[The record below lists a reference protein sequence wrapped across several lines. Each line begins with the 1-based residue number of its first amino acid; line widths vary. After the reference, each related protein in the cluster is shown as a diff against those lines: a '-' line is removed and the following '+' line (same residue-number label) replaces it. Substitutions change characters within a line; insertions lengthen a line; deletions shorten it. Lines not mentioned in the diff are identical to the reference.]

1 MAVSKTRAKL
11 VDVAR
16 QLFAKRGVDDTT
28 MNDIAVASK
37 KGRRTLYT
45 YFKSKEDIYMAVVES
60 ELEMLSD
67 AMEQVAKKDITPDE
81 KILKLIETHL
91 DSIKMVVYRNGTLR
105 AGFFRNIWRVEAV
118 RKNFDTK
125 EIKLFKQVLAEGK
138 DKGIFDIDNVDIIA
152 DIVHY
157 CIKGIEVPYIRGQIA
172 EELDDEAG
180 WAYVAKIVF
189 GALGRKDTGKTA
201 IVTGAARGIGKAIAL
216 KFASEGANIA
226 FTDLVID
233 ENGQNTEKEIAA
245 LGVKVKGYA
254 SNAANFEDTEKVV
267 NQIKED
273 FGSIDILVNNAGIT
287 KDGLMM
293 RMSEAQWDAVIAVNL
308 KSAFNFIHA
317 CTPIMMRQKSGSIIN
332 MASVVGVHGNAGQ
345 CNYSASKA
353 GMIGLAKS
361 IAQELGSRGIR
372 ANAIAPG
379 FIITDMTA
387 KLSDEVKT
395 EWAKKIPLRRGGT
408 PEDVADVATF
418 LASDMSS
425 YVSGQ
430 VIQVDGGMNM

>member
-16 QLFAKRGVDDTT
+16 QLFAKKGVDDTT

-118 RKNFDTK
+118 RKNFDAK

-189 GALGRKDTGKTA
+189 GALGRKDTGK
-201 IVTGAARGIGKAIAL
+201 
-216 KFASEGANIA
+216 E
-226 FTDLVID
+226 
-233 ENGQNTEKEIAA
+233 
-245 LGVKVKGYA
+245 
-254 SNAANFEDTEKVV
+254 
-267 NQIKED
+267 
-273 FGSIDILVNNAGIT
+273 
-287 KDGLMM
+287 
-293 RMSEAQWDAVIAVNL
+293 
-308 KSAFNFIHA
+308 
-317 CTPIMMRQKSGSIIN
+317 
-332 MASVVGVHGNAGQ
+332 
-345 CNYSASKA
+345 
-353 GMIGLAKS
+353 
-361 IAQELGSRGIR
+361 
-372 ANAIAPG
+372 
-379 FIITDMTA
+379 
-387 KLSDEVKT
+387 
-395 EWAKKIPLRRGGT
+395 
-408 PEDVADVATF
+408 
-418 LASDMSS
+418 
-425 YVSGQ
+425 
-430 VIQVDGGMNM
+430 